1 MVTFETV
8 MEIKILHKQGM
19 SSRAIARELGISRN
33 TVKRY
38 LQAKSEPPKYTPRPA
53 VASLLDEYRDYI
65 RQRIADAHPYKIPAT
80 VIAREIRD
88 QGYRGGMTILRGFI
102 RSLSVPQEQ
111 EPAVRFETEP
121 GRQMQ
126 VDWGTMRNGR
136 SLLHVF
142 VAVLGYS
149 RMLYIEFTDNMRYD
163 TLETCHRNAFR
174 FFGGVPREVLYDNM
188 KTVVLQRDAYQTG
201 QHRFHPSLWQFGK
214 EMGFSPRLCRPFRA
228 QTKGKVERMVQ
239 YTRNSFYIPLM
250 TRLRPMGITVDVETA
265 TTTVCAGCTMS
276 LTNESMKQSRPVP
289 AIAGSK
295 SSSPC
300 WHCLRRKKSMTCI
313 LVKIW

>member
-19 SSRAIARELGISRN
+19 SSRAIARELGLSRN

-88 QGYRGGMTILRGFI
+88 QGYRGGMTILRAFI

-136 SLLHVF
+136 SPLHVF
-142 VAVLGYS
+142 VAVPD
-149 RMLYIEFTDNMRYD
+149 TDECCTSN
-163 TLETCHRNAFR
+163 
-174 FFGGVPREVLYDNM
+174 
-188 KTVVLQRDAYQTG
+188 
-201 QHRFHPSLWQFGK
+201 SLTI
-214 EMGFSPRLCRPFRA
+214 C
-228 QTKGKVERMVQ
+228 V
-239 YTRNSFYIPLM
+239 M
-250 TRLRPMGITVDVETA
+250 TRWR
-265 TTTVCAGCTMS
+265 
-276 LTNESMKQSRPVP
+276 P
-289 AIAGSK
+289 AIVMRSASLVVCRAK
-295 SSSPC
+295 C
-300 WHCLRRKKSMTCI
+300 CMTI
-313 LVKIW
+313 

>member
-88 QGYRGGMTILRGFI
+88 QGYRGGMTILRAFI

-136 SLLHVF
+136 SPLHVF
-142 VAVLGYS
+142 VAVLGQPQ
-149 RMLYIEFTDNMRYD
+149 MEVMMRD
-163 TLETCHRNAFR
+163 QLQKASA
-174 FFGGVPREVLYDNM
+174 VLAVMDYTQMNSKADED
-188 KTVVLQRDAYQTG
+188 VR
-201 QHRFHPSLWQFGK
+201 K
-214 EMGFSPRLCRPFRA
+214 EL
-228 QTKGKVERMVQ
+228 
-239 YTRNSFYIPLM
+239 N
-250 TRLRPMGITVDVETA
+250 
-265 TTTVCAGCTMS
+265 
-276 LTNESMKQSRPVP
+276 
-289 AIAGSK
+289 AIADVSAGR
-295 SSSPC
+295 
-300 WHCLRRKKSMTCI
+300 LFV
-313 LVKIW
+313 LVNKFDEKDRNGDGADAVTAQK

>member
-1 MVTFETV
+1 
-8 MEIKILHKQGM
+8 
-19 SSRAIARELGISRN
+19 ISRN

-38 LQAKSEPPKYTPRPA
+38 LQVKSEPPKYTPRPA
-53 VASLLDEYRDYI
+53 VASLLDEYQDYI

-136 SLLHVF
+136 SPLHVF

-149 RMLYIEFTDNMRYD
+149 
-163 TLETCHRNAFR
+163 
-174 FFGGVPREVLYDNM
+174 
-188 KTVVLQRDAYQTG
+188 
-201 QHRFHPSLWQFGK
+201 
-214 EMGFSPRLCRPFRA
+214 
-228 QTKGKVERMVQ
+228 
-239 YTRNSFYIPLM
+239 
-250 TRLRPMGITVDVETA
+250 
-265 TTTVCAGCTMS
+265 
-276 LTNESMKQSRPVP
+276 
-289 AIAGSK
+289 
-295 SSSPC
+295 
-300 WHCLRRKKSMTCI
+300 
-313 LVKIW
+313 

>member
-88 QGYRGGMTILRGFI
+88 QGYRGGMTILRAFI

-126 VDWGTMRNGR
+126 VDWGTNRAEFRSEPFSSMAASYVWAGCSSATWNG
-136 SLLHVF
+136 H
-142 VAVLGYS
+142 
-149 RMLYIEFTDNMRYD
+149 RY
-163 TLETCHRNAFR
+163 N
-174 FFGGVPREVLYDNM
+174 
-188 KTVVLQRDAYQTG
+188 
-201 QHRFHPSLWQFGK
+201 PSL
-214 EMGFSPRLCRPFRA
+214 
-228 QTKGKVERMVQ
+228 
-239 YTRNSFYIPLM
+239 
-250 TRLRPMGITVDVETA
+250 
-265 TTTVCAGCTMS
+265 
-276 LTNESMKQSRPVP
+276 
-289 AIAGSK
+289 
-295 SSSPC
+295 
-300 WHCLRRKKSMTCI
+300 
-313 LVKIW
+313 

>member
-65 RQRIADAHPYKIPAT
+65 RQHIADAHPYKIPAT

-88 QGYRGGMTILRGFI
+88 QGYRGGMTILRAFI

-136 SLLHVF
+136 SPLHVF
-142 VAVLGYS
+142 VAHSLSSQIKRSPGKPG
-149 RMLYIEFTDNMRYD
+149 
-163 TLETCHRNAFR
+163 R
-174 FFGGVPREVLYDNM
+174 FNPIGNVFLP
-188 KTVVLQRDAYQTG
+188 K
-201 QHRFHPSLWQFGK
+201 F
-214 EMGFSPRLCRPFRA
+214 C
-228 QTKGKVERMVQ
+228 
-239 YTRNSFYIPLM
+239 
-250 TRLRPMGITVDVETA
+250 
-265 TTTVCAGCTMS
+265 
-276 LTNESMKQSRPVP
+276 
-289 AIAGSK
+289 
-295 SSSPC
+295 
-300 WHCLRRKKSMTCI
+300 
-313 LVKIW
+313 